1 MSQQPLNYNADDP
14 EGQWLLLRDDVS
26 VSDATDFVA
35 TQTRP
40 PDDLLLGTPPP
51 GPATFAGVR
60 FFLECYANADKK
72 TTIPGGTWDAQPIE
86 IGVLPPLVPP
96 LSSAQKLIIVGGEI
110 ITPVAGLEVVTL
122 GGWREAVFS
131 VRILNL
137 VLAATSDRARV
148 YVREF

>member
-1 MSQQPLNYNADDP
+1 MSQAPLKYNALDP

-26 VSDATDFVA
+26 VSDAVDFVG

-51 GPATFAGVR
+51 GPSNFAGIR
-60 FFLECYANADKK
+60 YFLQCYIDANPETA
-72 TTIPGGTWDAQPIE
+72 IPGGTWDATPIE
-86 IGVLPPLVPP
+86 VGILPPLVPP
-96 LSSAQKLIIVGGEI
+96 ISSSDMLIIVGG
-110 ITPVAGLEVVTL
+110 TTVTGVAGLEVVTL

-131 VRILNL
+131 IRITNL
-137 VLAATSDRARV
+137 VLAATADRARV